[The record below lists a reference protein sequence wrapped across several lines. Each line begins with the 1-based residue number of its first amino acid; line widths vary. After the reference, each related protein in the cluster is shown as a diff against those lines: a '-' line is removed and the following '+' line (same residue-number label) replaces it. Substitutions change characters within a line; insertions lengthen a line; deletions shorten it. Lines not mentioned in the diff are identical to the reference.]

1 MELTRRDLLK
11 LGGMGVVVS
20 PLGFD
25 LRPAQA
31 AMLELKISR
40 ADEVRSICPYCAVG
54 CSMIAYVGGR
64 GKRRASTPLP
74 TSSTSKATPTA
85 RSTAASLCP
94 KGAATMQL
102 ALSEDRVHHPMYRAG
117 GSAEWQPISWN
128 DALDRLARLMKTAR
142 DERFVATD
150 PDGNT
155 VNRNEGFAWGGGA
168 TITNEEGYLVTK
180 FMRSMGVVGLEQQA
194 RL

>member
-1 MELTRRDLLK
+1 VEITRRDLLK
-11 LGGMGVVVS
+11 AGAVGTALS
-20 PLGFD
+20 PFGFD
-25 LRPAQA
+25 LGPAA
-31 AMLELKISR
+31 AKVFDLKISR
-40 ADEVRSICPYCAVG
+40 ADEVRSVCPYCAVG

-64 GKRRASTPLP
+64 GQDQSFNTTPHLIHIEGDP
-74 TSSTSKATPTA
+74 DSPVNGG
-85 RSTAASLCP
+85 SLCP

-102 ALSEDRVHHPMYRAG
+102 ALSSDRVKHPMHRVP
-117 GSAEWQPISWN
+117 GSNEWRSITWG

-142 DERFVATD
+142 DERFVSTD
-150 PDGNT
+150 ADGNT

-180 FMRSMGVVGLEQQA
+180 LMRAMGVVGLEQQA